1 MRKKGG
7 GVINVCQLGVRLVTL
22 LRRDPQGQ
30 VRYRMD
36 TTGWVLAQ
44 DCMGTDIMS
53 RDGPL
58 SDEDLRIL
66 VELEND
72 PKVRFL
78 MAWGDDGR

>member
-7 GVINVCQLGVRLVTL
+7 GELNVCQVGTRLVTL
-22 LRRDPQGQ
+22 LRHDPQRQ

-44 DCMGTDIMS
+44 HCMDTDIMA

-58 SDEDLRIL
+58 SDEALRVL
-66 VELEND
+66 VELENEE
-72 PKVRFL
+72 KI
-78 MAWGDDGR
+78 